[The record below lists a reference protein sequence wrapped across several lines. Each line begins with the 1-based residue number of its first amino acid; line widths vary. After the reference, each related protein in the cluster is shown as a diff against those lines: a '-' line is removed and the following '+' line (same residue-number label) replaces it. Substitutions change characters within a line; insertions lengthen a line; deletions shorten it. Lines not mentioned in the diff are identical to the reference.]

1 MIRNAVSERRPDVLD
16 AEPVDEQLRELDHPV
31 DHGHGRAEQ
40 IRVEL
45 AHRADARRRR
55 RDDQLLFCE
64 DPGEATREARSLVAV
79 AAVQVHLAA
88 ARLVGRERDLVPES
102 LEHLDA
108 GARGLGE
115 ESVSDAGDEERDPHA
130 VACFQAFSLSAET

>member
-1 MIRNAVSERRPDVLD
+1 MGKRRPHVLD
-16 AEPVDEQLRELDHPV
+16 VEPVDEQLRELDHALR
-31 DHGHGRAEQ
+31 HGRRCTEQ
-40 IRVEL
+40 VRVEL
-45 AHRADARRRR
+45 AHRAHARRRR
-55 RDDQLLFCE
+55 RDDQLLVCE

-88 ARLVGRERDLVPES
+88 ARLVGRERDLVPQS
-102 LEHLDA
+102 LEYLDA

-115 ESVSDAGDEERDPHA
+115 ESVSEAGDEERDPHA